1 MRTNGWELAIGYNKS
16 FGDWDVWASATIGDA
31 RSKVTKWDNNE
42 KKTLY
47 SYLIGNTSDR
57 FYEGQTY
64 GDFWGFEWE
73 RYFEESDFN
82 KIDGSYGS
90 NGKSNYAEG
99 VPNQDYLAY
108 GTFAFGPGDNKF
120 KDLNGDGVINNGN
133 TTMIELNGKTYV
145 AGDPAT
151 TKPSS
156 TPTQRLY
163 P

>member
-1 MRTNGWELAIGYNKS
+1 MISGVLNGALL
-16 FGDWDVWASATIGDA
+16 
-31 RSKVTKWDNNE
+31 R
-42 KKTLY
+42 
-47 SYLIGNTSDR
+47 
-57 FYEGQTY
+57 
-64 GDFWGFEWE
+64 
-73 RYFEESDFN
+73 SDFN

-145 AGDPAT
+145 AGDPGYDEAKLNPNSKAVPVGT
-151 TKPSS
+151 LKNHGDLKVVGNALP
-156 TPTQRLY
+156 PLRIRLASRRCMEGIR
-163 P
+163 PRPLLPGRR